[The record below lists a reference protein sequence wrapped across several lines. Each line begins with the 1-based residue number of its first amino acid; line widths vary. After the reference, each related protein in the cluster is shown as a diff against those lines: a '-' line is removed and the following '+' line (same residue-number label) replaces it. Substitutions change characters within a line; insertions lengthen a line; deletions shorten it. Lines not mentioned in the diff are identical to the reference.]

1 METRRFTLAEHVVV
15 DFPLRP
21 ELDRI
26 LSSLAAFRACVRDEE
41 PESAETFEAELLQSF
56 LKELPE
62 CSAHEIRDGESG
74 EGDALERA
82 CIAYVLHLLDWSDRE
97 LDVVLEIER
106 ADAVRA
112 RFYPAFQR
120 MRALRDA
127 VGAER
132 GIPFL
137 KAYIDHRIHTLTE
150 PDETIENVD
159 LYWDEVV
166 DPDFQSP
173 TSGIAVRF
181 HEGRSAFRIDRCL
194 WADVMKPLGDP
205 EISFLVCCYGDTAGV
220 EALSPH
226 LAYTC
231 PMTLVEGDPFC
242 DKCLHDRRFVSEV
255 EHPSRAFY
263 EGMGA
268 KEAFE
273 TGSPMETPPAGG

>member
-1 METRRFTLAEHVVV
+1 MQTRRFELAENVVV
-15 DFPLRP
+15 DFALRP
-21 ELDRI
+21 ELDQI
-26 LSSLAAFRACVRDEE
+26 LSSLQVFRTYVRKEASEVAD
-41 PESAETFEAELLQSF
+41 SFEAELLRSF

-62 CSAHEIRDGESG
+62 RSVSEIPSG
-74 EGDALERA
+74 EDERDDELTRA
-82 CIAYVLHLLDWSDRE
+82 CIAYVLHLLTWGDED
-97 LDVVLEIER
+97 LDIVLEIDR

-112 RFYPAFQR
+112 RSYPTFHR
-120 MRALRDA
+120 MRALRD
-127 VGAER
+127 VMGAER

-137 KAYIDHRIHTLTE
+137 KAYIDHRIYTLTQ

-159 LYWDEVV
+159 RFWDELE
-166 DPDFQSP
+166 DPGFQSP

-194 WADVMKPLGDP
+194 WADVMEPLGDP

-242 DKCLHDRRFVSEV
+242 DKCLHDRRFVSDI

-268 KEAFE
+268 KETFE
-273 TGSPMETPPAGG
+273 TGSAMETPPAGG